1 MDHFD
6 MDDFRNDPQLVPLQ
20 AAVVSELLRQLE
32 DTDATHLVME
42 SEGGETRTVAM
53 DTFIEGCRQRS
64 RDLQRQIIRRN

>member
-32 DTDATHLVME
+32 DTDATHLVLD
-42 SEGGETRTVAM
+42 SEGGESRTVAM

-64 RDLQRQIIRRN
+64 RDLQRQIARRN